1 MGIPG
6 EEYVQRLQNG
16 PCERSNMHLIWK
28 TLNQFGELGRRRGE
42 GGWVRIDRRMPHAK
56 DGCNLM
62 GKQEERAATHT
73 DNHGFQYVGVLPA
86 WTTVEIRPDDTA
98 EVHGR

>member
-1 MGIPG
+1 MK
-6 EEYVQRLQNG
+6 
-16 PCERSNMHLIWK
+16 ER
-28 TLNQFGELGRRRGE
+28 GRRMGA
-42 GGWVRIDRRMPHAK
+42 DRSKDGTRK